1 MILIGGT
8 SRQKEEHLTE
18 HLETTTE
25 TAPSSEKSPGEK
37 KNDVFLI
44 ERQRTVLIV
53 ERGSITNVE
62 DGRTSSNVVASFSSC
77 RRRRYIVPQTRT
89 NESNVFGHSTT
100 AFKGSTGNVDSVSIV
115 TSMSIKAAP
124 DPTLW
129 SSTDLEKSIPND
141 GSEVFKSS
149 DEFNTQRQK
158 LTSITTTS
166 KATRALALHGKHTS
180 ENLSA
185 RRQSP
190 EGAVVTT
197 MDEKARSTVVPP
209 RRHHGMASVIR
220 AVARDVSS
228 RHPPTA
234 PQSNETNV
242 DILRS
247 VAKKE
252 VSYAP
257 KQVSY
262 KIYKNSA
269 PHTCQIF
276 TIKRPCIG
284 TLPMV

>member
-8 SRQKEEHLTE
+8 LRQKEE

-44 ERQRTVLIV
+44 ERQRTVIIV
-53 ERGSITNVE
+53 ERSSITNVE
-62 DGRTSSNVVASFSSC
+62 DGRTSSNVVASLFLG
-77 RRRRYIVPQTRT
+77 RRRRCIVQQTRT

-100 AFKGSTGNVDSVSIV
+100 AFKGSTGNVDSVSIAG

-141 GSEVFKSS
+141 GSEVSKSS
-149 DEFNTQRQK
+149 SELNNQRQK
-158 LTSITTTS
+158 LTSTTTTS
-166 KATRALALHGKHTS
+166 KTTRAVALHGKHAA

-190 EGAVVTT
+190 EGAVETT

-228 RHPPTA
+228 RHSPTA

-242 DILRS
+242 DIVPS

-262 KIYKNSA
+262 QMNKNSE
-269 PHTCQIF
+269 HTHA
-276 TIKRPCIG
+276 KYLR
-284 TLPMV
+284 

>member
-53 ERGSITNVE
+53 ECGSITNVE
-62 DGRTSSNVVASFSSC
+62 DGRTSSDVVASFSSC

-100 AFKGSTGNVDSVSIV
+100 AFKGSTGNVDSVSIA

-129 SSTDLEKSIPND
+129 SSTDLEKIIPND
-141 GSEVFKSS
+141 DSEVFKSS
-149 DEFNTQRQK
+149 NELNTQRQK

>member
-25 TAPSSEKSPGEK
+25 TAPSSEKSPAGEK

-53 ERGSITNVE
+53 ECGSITNVE
-62 DGRTSSNVVASFSSC
+62 DGRTSSDVVASFSSC

-100 AFKGSTGNVDSVSIV
+100 AFKGSTGNVDSVSIAG

-141 GSEVFKSS
+141 GSEVSKSS
-149 DEFNTQRQK
+149 SELNNQRQK
-158 LTSITTTS
+158 LTSTTTTS
-166 KATRALALHGKHTS
+166 KATRAIALHGKHTA

-190 EGAVVTT
+190 EGVVVTT

-228 RHPPTA
+228 RHPSTA

-242 DILRS
+242 DILPS

-262 KIYKNSA
+262 QINKNSE
-269 PHTCQIF
+269 HTHA
-276 TIKRPCIG
+276 KYLR
-284 TLPMV
+284 

>member
-53 ERGSITNVE
+53 ERGSLTNVE
-62 DGRTSSNVVASFSSC
+62 DGRTSSNVVASLFLG
-77 RRRRYIVPQTRT
+77 RRRRCIVQQTRT

-100 AFKGSTGNVDSVSIV
+100 AFKGSTGNVDSVSIG

-141 GSEVFKSS
+141 GSEVSKSS
-149 DEFNTQRQK
+149 SELNNQRQK
-158 LTSITTTS
+158 LTSTTTTS
-166 KATRALALHGKHTS
+166 KATIAVALHGKHAA

-190 EGAVVTT
+190 EGAVETT

-242 DILRS
+242 DISPS

-262 KIYKNSA
+262 KIYKKQ
-269 PHTCQIF
+269 PHTDA
-276 TIKRPCIG
+276 KYLR
-284 TLPMV
+284 

>member
-8 SRQKEEHLTE
+8 LRQKEE

-37 KNDVFLI
+37 ENDVFLI
-44 ERQRTVLIV
+44 ERQRTVIIV
-53 ERGSITNVE
+53 ERSSITNVE
-62 DGRTSSNVVASFSSC
+62 DGRTSSNVVASLFLG
-77 RRRRYIVPQTRT
+77 RRRRCIVQQTRT

-100 AFKGSTGNVDSVSIV
+100 AFKGSTGNVDSVSIAG

-141 GSEVFKSS
+141 GSEVSKSS
-149 DEFNTQRQK
+149 SELNNQRQK
-158 LTSITTTS
+158 LTSTTTTS
-166 KATRALALHGKHTS
+166 KTTRAVALHGKHAA

-190 EGAVVTT
+190 EGAVETT

-228 RHPPTA
+228 RHSPTA

-242 DILRS
+242 DIVPS
-247 VAKKE
+247 VAKQE

-262 KIYKNSA
+262 QINKNSE
-269 PHTCQIF
+269 HTHA
-276 TIKRPCIG
+276 KYLR
-284 TLPMV
+284 

>member
-53 ERGSITNVE
+53 ECGSITNVE

-129 SSTDLEKSIPND
+129 SSTDLEKIIPND
-141 GSEVFKSS
+141 DSEVFKSS
-149 DEFNTQRQK
+149 NELNTQRQK

-242 DILRS
+242 DILPS